1 MRAFSLK
8 SINLDGYLTNK
19 VFVFSIATLPFLRL
33 FYFALNDKLTAHPI
47 EFIEHSTG
55 FWSLTILLAL
65 LCLTP
70 IRQIFKLNKQ
80 IRLRRMLG
88 LFVFFYAFLHVLT
101 YLWLDY
107 DFNYDEIAKDVIK
120 HPRILV
126 GFIAFILLIPLA
138 ATSNNASIKRLGAS
152 WLKLHSLVYLVAILA
167 VTHFWMLVKRDIREP
182 LIVAVVLF
190 LLLGGRVYFRFLAKH
205 RRPSLI
211 H

>member
-19 VFVFSIATLPFLRL
+19 VFVFSIAILPFLRL
-33 FYFALNDKLTAHPI
+33 FYLAFNDKLTAHPI

-55 FWSLTILLAL
+55 FWSLTILLVL
-65 LCLTP
+65 LFLTP
-70 IRQIFKLNKQ
+70 MRQIFKLNKQ

-126 GFIAFILLIPLA
+126 GFVAFILLIPLA
-138 ATSNNASIKRLGAS
+138 ATSNNASIKRLGAG
-152 WLKLHSLVYLVAILA
+152 WVKLHSLVYLVAILA
-167 VTHFWMLVKRDIREP
+167 VMHFWMLVKRDIREP
-182 LIVAVVLF
+182 LIFAMVLF
-190 LLLGGRVYFRFLAKH
+190 LLLAVRLYFKFLAKQ
-205 RRPSLI
+205 RRLS
-211 H
+211 

>member
-8 SINLDGYLTNK
+8 FISLDGYLTNK
-19 VFVFSIATLPFLRL
+19 AFVFSIAILPFLRL
-33 FYFALNDKLTAHPI
+33 FYLALNDRLTAHPI

-55 FWSLTILLAL
+55 FWSLTVLLAL
-65 LCLTP
+65 LFLTP

-88 LFVFFYAFLHVLT
+88 LFVFFYAFLHVAT

-120 HPRILV
+120 HPRILL

-152 WLKLHSLVYLVAILA
+152 WLKLHSLVYIIAILA
-167 VTHFWMLVKRDIREP
+167 VMHFWMLVKRDIREP
-182 LIVAVVLF
+182 LIFAMVLF
-190 LLLGGRVYFRFLAKH
+190 ILLAVRVYFRFLAKQ
-205 RRPSLI
+205 RRPS
-211 H
+211 

>member
-1 MRAFSLK
+1 MRALSLK

-19 VFVFSIATLPFLRL
+19 VFVFSIAILPFLRL
-33 FYFALNDKLTAHPI
+33 FYLTLNDRLTAHPI

-55 FWSLTILLAL
+55 FWSLTILLVL
-65 LCLTP
+65 LFLTP

-88 LFVFFYAFLHVLT
+88 LFVFFYAFLHVAT

-107 DFNYDEIAKDVIK
+107 DFSYDGIVNDVIK

-138 ATSNNASIKRLGAS
+138 ATSNNASIKSLGAS
-152 WLKLHSLVYLVAILA
+152 WVKLHRLVYLVAILA
-167 VTHFWMLVKRDIREP
+167 VTHFWMLVKRDLREP
-182 LIVAVVLF
+182 LIFAMVLF
-190 LLLGGRVYFRFLAKH
+190 LLLAVRVYFRFLAKQ
-205 RRPSLI
+205 RSPN
-211 H
+211 

>member
-8 SINLDGYLTNK
+8 SIKLDGYLTNK
-19 VFVFSIATLPFLRL
+19 LFVFSIATLPFLRL
-33 FYFALNDKLTAHPI
+33 FYLALNDKLTAHPI
-47 EFIEHSTG
+47 ELIEHSTG

-70 IRQIFKLNKQ
+70 IRQIFKLNNQ

-88 LFVFFYAFLHVLT
+88 LFVFFYAFLHVVT

-138 ATSNNASIKRLGAS
+138 ATSNNASMKGLGAS
-152 WLKLHSLVYLVAILA
+152 WVKLHSLVYLVAILA

-182 LIVAVVLF
+182 LIFAMVLF
-190 LLLGGRVYFRFLAKH
+190 LLLAVRVYFRFLAKQ
-205 RRPSLI
+205 RRLS
-211 H
+211 

>member
-19 VFVFSIATLPFLRL
+19 VFVFSIATVPFLRL
-33 FYFALNDKLTAHPI
+33 FYLALNDKLTAHPI

-88 LFVFFYAFLHVLT
+88 LFVFFYAFLHVVT

-126 GFIAFILLIPLA
+126 GFIAFILLITLA

-152 WLKLHSLVYLVAILA
+152 WVKLHSLVYLVAILA

-182 LIVAVVLF
+182 LIFAMVLF
-190 LLLGGRVYFRFLAKH
+190 ILLAIRVYFRFLAKQQ
-205 RRPSLI
+205 RPS
-211 H
+211 

>member
-19 VFVFSIATLPFLRL
+19 VFVFSIAILPFLRL
-33 FYFALNDKLTAHPI
+33 FYLAFNDKLTAHPI

-55 FWSLTILLAL
+55 FWSLTILLVL
-65 LCLTP
+65 LFLTP
-70 IRQIFKLNKQ
+70 MRQIFKLNKQ

-126 GFIAFILLIPLA
+126 GFVAFILLIPLA
-138 ATSNNASIKRLGAS
+138 ATSNNASIKRLGAG
-152 WLKLHSLVYLVAILA
+152 WVKLHSLVYLVAILA
-167 VTHFWMLVKRDIREP
+167 VMHFWMLVKRDIREP
-182 LIVAVVLF
+182 LIFAMVIF
-190 LLLGGRVYFRFLAKH
+190 LLLAVRVISRFLAKQ
-205 RRPSLI
+205 RRPS
-211 H
+211 

>member
-19 VFVFSIATLPFLRL
+19 VFVFSIAILPFLRL
-33 FYFALNDKLTAHPI
+33 FYLAFNDKLTAHPI

-55 FWSLTILLAL
+55 FWSLTILLVL
-65 LCLTP
+65 LFLTP
-70 IRQIFKLNKQ
+70 MRQIFKLNKQ

-126 GFIAFILLIPLA
+126 GFVAFILLIPLA
-138 ATSNNASIKRLGAS
+138 ATSNNASIKRLGAG
-152 WLKLHSLVYLVAILA
+152 WVKLHSLVYLVAILA
-167 VTHFWMLVKRDIREP
+167 VMHFWMLVKRDIREP
-182 LIVAVVLF
+182 LIFAMVIF
-190 LLLGGRVYFRFLAKH
+190 LLLAVRVYSRFLAKQ
-205 RRPSLI
+205 RRPS
-211 H
+211 

>member
-1 MRAFSLK
+1 MRTFSLK

-33 FYFALNDKLTAHPI
+33 FYLALNDKLTAHPI

-88 LFVFFYAFLHVLT
+88 LFVFFYAFLHVVT

-182 LIVAVVLF
+182 LIFAMVLF
-190 LLLGGRVYFRFLAKH
+190 LLLGVRVYFRFLAKQ
-205 RRPSLI
+205 RRSS
-211 H
+211 

>member
-19 VFVFSIATLPFLRL
+19 VFVFSIAILPFLRL
-33 FYFALNDKLTAHPI
+33 FYLAFNDKLTAHPI

-55 FWSLTILLAL
+55 FWSLTILLVL
-65 LCLTP
+65 LFLTP
-70 IRQIFKLNKQ
+70 MRQIFKLNKQ

-126 GFIAFILLIPLA
+126 GFVAFILLIPLA
-138 ATSNNASIKRLGAS
+138 ATSNNASIKRLGAG
-152 WLKLHSLVYLVAILA
+152 WVKLHSLVYLFAILA

-182 LIVAVVLF
+182 LIFAMVLF
-190 LLLGGRVYFRFLAKH
+190 ILLAIRVYFRFLAKQQ
-205 RRPSLI
+205 RPS
-211 H
+211 

>member
-19 VFVFSIATLPFLRL
+19 VFVFSIAILPFLRL
-33 FYFALNDKLTAHPI
+33 FYLAFNDKLTAHPI

-55 FWSLTILLAL
+55 FWSLTILLVL
-65 LCLTP
+65 LFLTP
-70 IRQIFKLNKQ
+70 MRQIFKLNKQ

-88 LFVFFYAFLHVLT
+88 LFVFFYAFLHLLT

-126 GFIAFILLIPLA
+126 GFVAFILLLPLA

-152 WLKLHSLVYLVAILA
+152 WVKLHSLVYLVAILA

-182 LIVAVVLF
+182 VLFAVVLF
-190 LLLGGRVYFRFLAKH
+190 LLLAIRVYFKFLAKQ
-205 RRPSLI
+205 PKSG
-211 H
+211 

>member
-1 MRAFSLK
+1 MRTFSLK

-33 FYFALNDKLTAHPI
+33 FYLALNDKLTAHPI

-88 LFVFFYAFLHVLT
+88 LFVFFYAFLHVVT

-138 ATSNNASIKRLGAS
+138 ATSNNASIKRLGAG
-152 WLKLHSLVYLVAILA
+152 WVKLHSLVYLVAILA
-167 VTHFWMLVKRDIREP
+167 VMHFWMLVKRDIREP
-182 LIVAVVLF
+182 LIFAMVLF
-190 LLLGGRVYFRFLAKH
+190 LFLAVRVYFRFLAKQ
-205 RRPSLI
+205 RRPS
-211 H
+211 

>member
-8 SINLDGYLTNK
+8 FISLDGYLTNK
-19 VFVFSIATLPFLRL
+19 AFVFSIAILPFLRL
-33 FYFALNDKLTAHPI
+33 FYLALNDRLTAHPI

-55 FWSLTILLAL
+55 FWSLTVLLAL
-65 LCLTP
+65 LFLTP

-88 LFVFFYAFLHVLT
+88 LFVFFYAFLHVAT

-152 WLKLHSLVYLVAILA
+152 WLKLHSLVYIIAILA
-167 VTHFWMLVKRDIREP
+167 VMHFWMLVKRDIREP
-182 LIVAVVLF
+182 LIFAMVLF
-190 LLLGGRVYFRFLAKH
+190 ILLAVRVYFRFLAKQ
-205 RRPSLI
+205 RRPS
-211 H
+211 

>member
-1 MRAFSLK
+1 MRALSLK

-19 VFVFSIATLPFLRL
+19 VFVFSIAILPFLRL
-33 FYFALNDKLTAHPI
+33 IYLALNDRLTAHPI

-55 FWSLTILLAL
+55 FWSITILIL
-65 LCLTP
+65 LLFLTP

-88 LFVFFYAFLHVLT
+88 LFVFFYAFLHVAT

-107 DFNYDEIAKDVIK
+107 DFSYDGIVNDVIK

-126 GFIAFILLIPLA
+126 GFFAFILLIPLA

-152 WLKLHSLVYLVAILA
+152 WVKLHSLVYLVAILA

-182 LIVAVVLF
+182 LIFAMVLF
-190 LLLGGRVYFRFLAKH
+190 LLLAVRVYLRFSAKQ
-205 RRPSLI
+205 RSPS
-211 H
+211 

>member
-19 VFVFSIATLPFLRL
+19 VFVFSIAILPFLRL
-33 FYFALNDKLTAHPI
+33 FYLAFNDKLTAHPI

-55 FWSLTILLAL
+55 FWSLTILLVL
-65 LCLTP
+65 LFLTP
-70 IRQIFKLNKQ
+70 MRQIFKLNKQ

-126 GFIAFILLIPLA
+126 GFVAFILLIPLA
-138 ATSNNASIKRLGAS
+138 ATSNNASMKRLGAG
-152 WLKLHSLVYLVAILA
+152 WVKLHSLVYLVAILA
-167 VTHFWMLVKRDIREP
+167 VMHFWMLVKRDIREP
-182 LIVAVVLF
+182 LIFAMVLF
-190 LLLGGRVYFRFLAKH
+190 LLLAVRLYFKFLAKQ
-205 RRPSLI
+205 RRLS
-211 H
+211 

>member
-19 VFVFSIATLPFLRL
+19 VFVFSIAILPFLRL
-33 FYFALNDKLTAHPI
+33 FYLAFNDKLTAHPI

-55 FWSLTILLAL
+55 FWSLTILLVL
-65 LCLTP
+65 LFLTP
-70 IRQIFKLNKQ
+70 MRQIFKLNKQ

-126 GFIAFILLIPLA
+126 GFVAFILLIPLA
-138 ATSNNASIKRLGAS
+138 ATSNNASIKRLGAG
-152 WLKLHSLVYLVAILA
+152 WVKLHSLVYLVAILA
-167 VTHFWMLVKRDIREP
+167 VMHFWMLVKRDIREP
-182 LIVAVVLF
+182 LIFAMVLF
-190 LLLGGRVYFRFLAKH
+190 LLLAVRLYFKFLAKQ
-205 RRPSLI
+205 RRPS
-211 H
+211 

>member
-19 VFVFSIATLPFLRL
+19 VFVFSIAILPFLRL
-33 FYFALNDKLTAHPI
+33 FYLAFNDKLTAHPI

-55 FWSLTILLAL
+55 FWSLTILLVL
-65 LCLTP
+65 LFLTP
-70 IRQIFKLNKQ
+70 MRQIFKLNKQ

-126 GFIAFILLIPLA
+126 GFVAFILLIPLA
-138 ATSNNASIKRLGAS
+138 ATSNNASIKRLGAG
-152 WLKLHSLVYLVAILA
+152 WVKLHSLVYLVAILA
-167 VTHFWMLVKRDIREP
+167 VMHFWMLVKRDIREP
-182 LIVAVVLF
+182 LIFAMVLF
-190 LLLGGRVYFRFLAKH
+190 LLLAVRVYFRFLAKQ
-205 RRPSLI
+205 RRPS
-211 H
+211 

>member
-1 MRAFSLK
+1 MRAFSLN
-8 SINLDGYLTNK
+8 SFNLDGYLTNK
-19 VFVFSIATLPFLRL
+19 FVVFSIAILPFLRL
-33 FYFALNDKLTAHPI
+33 FYLALNGKLTAHPI

-55 FWSLTILLAL
+55 FWSLTILLVL
-65 LCLTP
+65 LFLTP
-70 IRQIFKLNKQ
+70 MRQIFKLNKQ

-88 LFVFFYAFLHVLT
+88 LFVFFYAFLHVVT

-138 ATSNNASIKRLGAS
+138 ATSNNASMKGLGAS
-152 WLKLHSLVYLVAILA
+152 WVKLHSLVYLVAILV

-182 LIVAVVLF
+182 LIFAMVLF
-190 LLLGGRVYFRFLAKH
+190 LLLAVRVYFRFLAKQ
-205 RRPSLI
+205 RRLS
-211 H
+211 

>member
-33 FYFALNDKLTAHPI
+33 FYLALNDKLTAHPI

-88 LFVFFYAFLHVLT
+88 IFVFFYAFLHVVA

-152 WLKLHSLVYLVAILA
+152 WVELHKLVYLVAILA

-182 LIVAVVLF
+182 VLFSVVLF
-190 LLLGGRVYFRFLAKH
+190 FLLAIRVYFKFSAKQP
-205 RRPSLI
+205 RSG
-211 H
+211 

>member
-19 VFVFSIATLPFLRL
+19 VFVFSIAILPFLRL
-33 FYFALNDKLTAHPI
+33 FYLAFNDKLTAHPI

-55 FWSLTILLAL
+55 FWSLTILLVL
-65 LCLTP
+65 LFLTP
-70 IRQIFKLNKQ
+70 MRQIFKLNKQ

-126 GFIAFILLIPLA
+126 GFVAFILLIPLA
-138 ATSNNASIKRLGAS
+138 ATSNNASMKRLGAG
-152 WLKLHSLVYLVAILA
+152 WVKLHSLVYLVAILA
-167 VTHFWMLVKRDIREP
+167 VMHFWMLVKRDIREP
-182 LIVAVVLF
+182 LIFAMVIF
-190 LLLGGRVYFRFLAKH
+190 LLLAVRLYFKFLAKQ
-205 RRPSLI
+205 RRLS
-211 H
+211 

>member
-8 SINLDGYLTNK
+8 SIKLDGYLTNK
-19 VFVFSIATLPFLRL
+19 LFVFSIATLPFLRL
-33 FYFALNDKLTAHPI
+33 FYLALNDKLTAHPI
-47 EFIEHSTG
+47 ELIEHSTG

-70 IRQIFKLNKQ
+70 IRQIFKLNNQ

-88 LFVFFYAFLHVLT
+88 LFVFFYAFLHVVT

-138 ATSNNASIKRLGAS
+138 ATSNNASMKGLGAS
-152 WLKLHSLVYLVAILA
+152 WVKLHSLVYLVAILA
-167 VTHFWMLVKRDIREP
+167 VTHFWKLVKRDIREP
-182 LIVAVVLF
+182 LIFAMVLF
-190 LLLGGRVYFRFLAKH
+190 LLLAVRVYFRFLAKQ
-205 RRPSLI
+205 RRLS
-211 H
+211 

>member
-8 SINLDGYLTNK
+8 FISLDGYLTNK
-19 VFVFSIATLPFLRL
+19 AFVFSIAILPFLRL
-33 FYFALNDKLTAHPI
+33 FYLALNDRLTAHPI

-55 FWSLTILLAL
+55 FWSLTVLLAL
-65 LCLTP
+65 LLLTP

-88 LFVFFYAFLHVLT
+88 LFVFFYAFLHVAT

-152 WLKLHSLVYLVAILA
+152 WLKLHSLVYIIAILA
-167 VTHFWMLVKRDIREP
+167 VMHFWMLVKRDIREP
-182 LIVAVVLF
+182 LIFAMVLF
-190 LLLGGRVYFRFLAKH
+190 ILLAVRVYFRFLAKQ
-205 RRPSLI
+205 RRPS
-211 H
+211 

>member
-1 MRAFSLK
+1 MRAFSLN
-8 SINLDGYLTNK
+8 SFNLDGYLTNK
-19 VFVFSIATLPFLRL
+19 VFVFSIAILPFLRL
-33 FYFALNDKLTAHPI
+33 FYLALNDKLTAHPI
-47 EFIEHSTG
+47 EYVEHSTG
-55 FWSLTILLAL
+55 FWALTILLVL
-65 LCLTP
+65 LFLTP
-70 IRQIFKLNKQ
+70 MRQIFKLNKQ

-126 GFIAFILLIPLA
+126 GFLAFILLIPLA
-138 ATSNNASIKRLGAS
+138 ATSNNASMKGLGAS

-182 LIVAVVLF
+182 LIFAMVLF
-190 LLLGGRVYFRFLAKH
+190 LLLAVRVYFRFLAKQ
-205 RRPSLI
+205 RRPS
-211 H
+211 

>member
-19 VFVFSIATLPFLRL
+19 VFVFSIAILPFLRL
-33 FYFALNDKLTAHPI
+33 FYLAFNDKLTAHPI

-55 FWSLTILLAL
+55 FWSLTILLVL
-65 LCLTP
+65 LFLTP
-70 IRQIFKLNKQ
+70 MRQIFKLNKQ

-126 GFIAFILLIPLA
+126 GFVAFILLIPLA
-138 ATSNNASIKRLGAS
+138 ATSNNASIKRLGAG
-152 WLKLHSLVYLVAILA
+152 WVKLHSLVYLVAILA
-167 VTHFWMLVKRDIREP
+167 VMHFWMLVKRDIREP
-182 LIVAVVLF
+182 LIFAMVIF
-190 LLLGGRVYFRFLAKH
+190 LLLAIRVYFKFLAKQ
-205 RRPSLI
+205 PKSG
-211 H
+211 

>member
-19 VFVFSIATLPFLRL
+19 VFVFSIAILPFLRL
-33 FYFALNDKLTAHPI
+33 FYLAFNDKLTAHPI

-55 FWSLTILLAL
+55 FWSLTILLVL
-65 LCLTP
+65 LFLTP
-70 IRQIFKLNKQ
+70 MRQIFKLNKQ

-126 GFIAFILLIPLA
+126 GFVAFILLIPLA
-138 ATSNNASIKRLGAS
+138 ATSNNASIKRLGAG
-152 WLKLHSLVYLVAILA
+152 WVKLHSLVYLVAILA
-167 VTHFWMLVKRDIREP
+167 VMHFWMLVKRDIREP
-182 LIVAVVLF
+182 LIFAMVIF
-190 LLLGGRVYFRFLAKH
+190 LLLAVRLYFKFLAKQ
-205 RRPSLI
+205 RRLS
-211 H
+211 

>member
-19 VFVFSIATLPFLRL
+19 VFVFSIATLPFIRL
-33 FYFALNDKLTAHPI
+33 FYLALNDKITAHPI

-55 FWSLTILLAL
+55 FWSLTILLVL
-65 LCLTP
+65 LFLTP
-70 IRQIFKLNKQ
+70 LRQIFKLNKQ

-88 LFVFFYAFLHVLT
+88 LFVFFYAFLHAAT

-107 DFNYDEIAKDVIK
+107 DFSYDGIVNDVIK

-126 GFIAFILLIPLA
+126 GFIAFILLLPLA
-138 ATSNNASIKRLGAS
+138 ATSNNASIKGLGAS
-152 WLKLHSLVYLVAILA
+152 WVKLHSLVYLVAILA

-182 LIVAVVLF
+182 LIFAMVLF
-190 LLLGGRVYFRFLAKH
+190 LLLAVRVYFRFLSKQKS
-205 RRPSLI
+205 PS
-211 H
+211 